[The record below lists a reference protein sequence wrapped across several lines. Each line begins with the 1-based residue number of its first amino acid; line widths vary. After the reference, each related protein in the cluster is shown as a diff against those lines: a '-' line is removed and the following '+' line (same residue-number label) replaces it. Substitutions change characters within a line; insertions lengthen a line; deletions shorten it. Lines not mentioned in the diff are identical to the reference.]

1 MSATHV
7 FILLAV
13 FAVIAFIG
21 RLVNLF
27 RQSREVEKTLD
38 YSKMR
43 EWKDDDDD
51 WPEQPDRADD
61 EDSPDE
67 R

>member
-7 FILLAV
+7 FILLAI

-27 RQSREVEKTLD
+27 RQSREIEKTID

-43 EWKDDDDD
+43 EWKDDEDD
-51 WPEQPDRADD
+51 WPGVSDRPPD
-61 EDSPDE
+61 EDRPDVD
-67 R
+67 